1 MQIHPFHGWVVW
13 ICKAQ
18 TFRAFA
24 LTAIFRAFAPKLQNF
39 AQISRICSR
48 FAPRTHTSH
57 TAAPRPPDPC
67 ACKKSMMFHFF
78 SSAQSPNNPNRTQY
92 TADNSADRT
101 TVTYPRAASARPQH
115 HPPQSVCAETD
126 HTLSSCPP
134 TRNPQN
140 CEQPYQPL
148 PARWLSQCITQ
159 RAVGASTKAA
169 DREDRCGGRDGDAHT
184 SKDGV

>member
-1 MQIHPFHGWVVW
+1 M
-13 ICKAQ
+13 
-18 TFRAFA
+18 
-24 LTAIFRAFAPKLQNF
+24 TATFRAFAPKTAKFRADF
-39 AQISRICSR
+39 AHLLSLRSPYPHFTHSRD
-48 FAPRTHTSH
+48 PRT
-57 TAAPRPPDPC
+57 RDMYMLC

-78 SSAQSPNNPNRTQY
+78 SSAQSPNPNRTQY